1 MSVLYAIGRDLTNY
15 KNSIKYAKIIL
26 KKRIQNKTDS
36 NKTNPDSILQD
47 VLKKLKYQM
56 SF

>member
-26 KKRIQNKTDS
+26 KKEFKIRLTQIKPTPIVFYRTS
-36 NKTNPDSILQD
+36 
-47 VLKKLKYQM
+47 
-56 SF
+56 